1 MSAVAE
7 NTVVSQESPVQQ
19 EQQQQEQQQQQQQPQ
34 QGQQVNLLELPVTN
48 ENEALNVMVN
58 FLHLAQKRGSFA
70 IAESAKI
77 YDCVKIF
84 QRQQ

>member
-7 NTVVSQESPVQQ
+7 NTVVSDQSPVQQ
-19 EQQQQEQQQQQQQPQ
+19 EQPVQSPQ

-58 FLHLAQKRGSFA
+58 FLHLAQRRGAFA
-70 IAESAKI
+70 IAEAAKV

-84 QRQQ
+84 QKQPQQ

>member
-7 NTVVSQESPVQQ
+7 NTVVSEGSPVQQ
-19 EQQQQEQQQQQQQPQ
+19 EQQQPQQQQQ
-34 QGQQVNLLELPVTN
+34 VNLMEMPVTN

-58 FLHLAQKRGSFA
+58 FLHLAQRRGAFA
-70 IAESAKI
+70 IAESSKI

-84 QRQQ
+84 QKQQPQQ

>member
-7 NTVVSQESPVQQ
+7 NTVVSDQSPVQQ
-19 EQQQQEQQQQQQQPQ
+19 EQQQPQ

-58 FLHLAQKRGSFA
+58 FLHLAQRRGCFA
-70 IAESAKI
+70 IAESAKV
-77 YDCVKIF
+77 YECVKIF
-84 QRQQ
+84 TKQQ

>member
-7 NTVVSQESPVQQ
+7 NTVVSDQSPVQQ
-19 EQQQQEQQQQQQQPQ
+19 EQSPQ

-58 FLHLAQKRGSFA
+58 FLHLAQRRGCFA
-70 IAESAKI
+70 IAESAKVFE
-77 YDCVKIF
+77 CVKIF
-84 QRQQ
+84 TKVYINI

>member
-19 EQQQQEQQQQQQQPQ
+19 EQEQQQQQQQ
-34 QGQQVNLLELPVTN
+34 QQVNLMGMPVTN

-58 FLHLAQKRGSFA
+58 FLHLAQRRGAFA

-77 YDCVKIF
+77 YDCVKVF
-84 QRQQ
+84 QKQPQQ

>member
-7 NTVVSQESPVQQ
+7 NTVVSEQSPVQQ
-19 EQQQQEQQQQQQQPQ
+19 EQSQQSQ
-34 QGQQVNLLELPVTN
+34 QGQQVNLLEMPVTN

-58 FLHLAQKRGSFA
+58 FLHLAQRRGAFA
-70 IAESAKI
+70 IAEAAKV

-84 QRQQ
+84 QKQQPQQ

>member
-7 NTVVSQESPVQQ
+7 NTVVSEQSPVQQ
-19 EQQQQEQQQQQQQPQ
+19 EQQQPQ
-34 QGQQVNLLELPVTN
+34 QGQQVNLLEMPVTN

-58 FLHLAQKRGSFA
+58 FLHLAQRRGAFA
-70 IAESAKI
+70 IAESAKV

-84 QRQQ
+84 QKQPQQQ

>member
-7 NTVVSQESPVQQ
+7 NTVVSEQSPVQQ
-19 EQQQQEQQQQQQQPQ
+19 EQQQQPQ

-58 FLHLAQKRGSFA
+58 FLHLAQRRGAFA
-70 IAESAKI
+70 IAEAAKV

-84 QRQQ
+84 QKQQPQQ

>member
-7 NTVVSQESPVQQ
+7 NTVVSDQSPVQQ
-19 EQQQQEQQQQQQQPQ
+19 EQPVQSPQ

-58 FLHLAQKRGSFA
+58 FLHLAQRRGCFA
-70 IAESAKI
+70 IAESAKVFE
-77 YDCVKIF
+77 CVKIF
-84 QRQQ
+84 TKQQPQQ

>member
-7 NTVVSQESPVQQ
+7 NTVVSEQSPVQQ
-19 EQQQQEQQQQQQQPQ
+19 EQ

-58 FLHLAQKRGSFA
+58 FLHLAQRRGCFA
-70 IAESAKI
+70 IAESAKV
-77 YDCVKIF
+77 YECVKIF
-84 QRQQ
+84 TKQQPQQ

>member
-7 NTVVSQESPVQQ
+7 NTVVSEQSPVQQ
-19 EQQQQEQQQQQQQPQ
+19 EQQQPQ

-58 FLHLAQKRGSFA
+58 FLHLAQRRGAFA
-70 IAESAKI
+70 IAEAAKV

-84 QRQQ
+84 QKQQPQQ

>member
-7 NTVVSQESPVQQ
+7 NTVVSEQSPVQP
-19 EQQQQEQQQQQQQPQ
+19 EQQQPQ
-34 QGQQVNLLELPVTN
+34 QGQQVNLLEMPVTN

-58 FLHLAQKRGSFA
+58 FLHLAQRRGAFA
-70 IAESAKI
+70 IAEAAKV

-84 QRQQ
+84 QKQPQQ

>member
-7 NTVVSQESPVQQ
+7 NTVVSEQSPVQQ
-19 EQQQQEQQQQQQQPQ
+19 EQQPQ

-58 FLHLAQKRGSFA
+58 FLHLAQRRGAFA
-70 IAESAKI
+70 IAEAAKV

-84 QRQQ
+84 QKQQSQ

>member
-7 NTVVSQESPVQQ
+7 NTVVSDSSPVQQ
-19 EQQQQEQQQQQQQPQ
+19 EQQQQPQ
-34 QGQQVNLLELPVTN
+34 QGQQVNLLEMPVTN

-58 FLHLAQKRGSFA
+58 FLHLAQRRGAFA
-70 IAESAKI
+70 IAEAAKV

-84 QRQQ
+84 QKQQPQQ